1 MTNPGQQT
9 RRLPVPS
16 KPAPDRLVPSPVFI
30 LSSIRSGS
38 TLLRCILDTHSKIR
52 APHELHLA
60 DLEVQ
65 LSSPYIELAMQA
77 SNLEKDEIEHLLWDR
92 MLHRELAFT
101 GKDIVVD
108 KTPGNLLLWRRL
120 AACWPQAR
128 YIFLLRHPLH
138 ILESSLA
145 GRPEQDPAQTQQ
157 LVTTYLR
164 ELDAARRTLNGA
176 TVRYE
181 DLTRDAEQVTREI
194 CAYLD
199 VPWEPEMLN
208 YGTVN
213 HGPFVQ
219 GIGDFTENIKSG
231 VVQPGRSLPADAD
244 VPDSLM
250 EACRT
255 FGYVEAHR

>member
-1 MTNPGQQT
+1 MP
-9 RRLPVPS
+9 PKPS
-16 KPAPDRLVPSPVFI
+16 LNRLVPSPVFI

-52 APHELHLA
+52 APHEMHLA

-65 LSSPYIELAMQA
+65 LTSPYIELAMQA
-77 SNLEKDEIEHLLWDR
+77 SGLEKDEIEHLLWDR
-92 MLHRELAFT
+92 MLHRELALT
-101 GKDIVVD
+101 GKDVVVD

-120 AACWPQAR
+120 TACWPQAR

-138 ILESSLA
+138 ILESALA
-145 GRPEQDPAQTQQ
+145 GKPEQDPAQTWH
-157 LVTTYLR
+157 LVITYLR
-164 ELDAARRTLNGA
+164 ELEDARRTLNGI

-181 DLTRDAEQVTREI
+181 DLTSAAEKITREI
-194 CAYLD
+194 CTHLD

-208 YGTVN
+208 YGAAD

-231 VVQPGRSLPADAD
+231 VVMPGRSLPTDAD
-244 VPDSLM
+244 VPDSLVETCRAFGYM
-250 EACRT
+250 EA
-255 FGYVEAHR
+255 HL

>member
-1 MTNPGQQT
+1 M
-9 RRLPVPS
+9 
-16 KPAPDRLVPSPVFI
+16 PAQREADPHRLVRSPVFI

-65 LSSPYIELAMQA
+65 LASPYIKLAMKT
-77 SNLEKDEIEHLLWDR
+77 SGLEKDEIEHLLWDR
-92 MLHRELAFT
+92 MLHRELALT
-101 GKDIVVD
+101 GKDVVVD

-120 AACWPQAR
+120 AACWPQAK

-138 ILESSLA
+138 ILESALA
-145 GRPEQDPAQTQQ
+145 GKPEQDPAQTQQ

-164 ELDAARRTLNGA
+164 ELDEARHTLDGV

-181 DLTRDAEQVTREI
+181 DLTQEAEKVTRKI
-194 CAYLD
+194 CAHLD

-208 YGTVN
+208 YGTAD

-219 GIGDFTENIKSG
+219 GIGDFTENIRSG
-231 VVQPGRSLPADAD
+231 VVKPGRSLPADTD
-244 VPDSLM
+244 VPDTLV
-250 EACRT
+250 EACRA
-255 FGYVEAHR
+255 FGYMEAHR

>member
-1 MTNPGQQT
+1 M
-9 RRLPVPS
+9 PS

-65 LSSPYIELAMQA
+65 LTSPYIELAMQA

-120 AACWPQAR
+120 ATCWPQAR

-138 ILESSLA
+138 ILESALA
-145 GRPEQDPAQTQQ
+145 GRPEQDPEQTEQ
-157 LVTTYLR
+157 LVTTYLQ
-164 ELDAARRTLNGA
+164 ELDEARRTLKGT

-181 DLTRDAEQVTREI
+181 DLTGDAEQLTREI
-194 CAYLD
+194 CTYLD

-208 YGTVN
+208 YGSVD

-219 GIGDFTENIKSG
+219 GIGDFTDNIKSG
-231 VVQPGRSLPADAD
+231 VVQASRSMPTDAD

-250 EACRT
+250 EACRA
-255 FGYVEAHR
+255 FGYLEAHR

>member
-1 MTNPGQQT
+1 MP
-9 RRLPVPS
+9 
-16 KPAPDRLVPSPVFI
+16 KYADRLVPSPVFI

-60 DLEVQ
+60 DLEIQ
-65 LSSPYIELAMQA
+65 LVSPYIELAMQA
-77 SNLEKDEIEHLLWDR
+77 SGLEKDEIEHLLWDR
-92 MLHRELAFT
+92 MLHRELALT

-120 AACWPQAR
+120 TTCWPQAQ

-138 ILESSLA
+138 ILESALA
-145 GRPEQDPAQTQQ
+145 GRPEQDPVQTQQ
-157 LVTTYLR
+157 LVTTYFE
-164 ELDAARRTLNGA
+164 ELNEARRVLDGI

-181 DLTRDAEQVTREI
+181 DLTADAENVTRKI
-194 CAYLD
+194 CAHLN

-208 YGTVN
+208 YGTAD

-231 VVQPGRSLPADAD
+231 VVQPGRNLPTDAD
-244 VPDSLM
+244 VPDSLV
-250 EACRT
+250 EACQA
-255 FGYVEAHR
+255 FGYMKAHP

>member
-1 MTNPGQQT
+1 M
-9 RRLPVPS
+9 PS
-16 KPAPDRLVPSPVFI
+16 KPALHRLVPSPVFI

-65 LSSPYIELAMQA
+65 LTSPYIEMAMQA
-77 SNLEKDEIEHLLWDR
+77 SNLEKGEIEHLLWDR
-92 MLHRELAFT
+92 MLHRELAVT

-157 LVTTYLR
+157 LVTRYLR

-181 DLTRDAEQVTREI
+181 DLTRDAKQVSREI

-199 VPWEPEMLN
+199 MPWEPEMLN
-208 YGTVN
+208 YGTAD

-219 GIGDFTENIKSG
+219 GIGDFTDNIKSG

-244 VPDSLM
+244 VPESLM
-250 EACRT
+250 EACRA
-255 FGYVEAHR
+255 FGYMEAHR